1 MEAIERLLMQGA
13 AAEAG
18 ACVSAPSSRGTLRIL
33 QVILSRGFAGSERA
47 AAEACNALCQ
57 QHDVALVVRRD
68 HRGPGGASI
77 CDLLDQRVEVVEVS
91 PHWRTRAALGD
102 VIRQWQPDV
111 VHTHLRRGTRFVNQL
126 GIGVPHFA
134 TLHLALNGP
143 HYLAAD
149 GLICIS
155 EWQLQ
160 TVPGHKFAGRLF
172 HIPNSLVPQPRLR
185 AERKSEL
192 RHAAGAAATDFLIGG
207 VGRLTR
213 GKGFDV
219 LIEAFRRAALPEA
232 RLVIVGE
239 GTERRRLER
248 LAAGAPVTFMGF
260 RHDAKDWFQAC
271 DLFVSP
277 SRSEPFGRVI
287 IEALDAGTPVI
298 ATDALGPRDIS
309 ARHPIELVPAA
320 DVGALVGALRRAH
333 GRPRARVSVDLGEYH
348 IERVMQRLLAA
359 YHSVLEPT
367 TKNARV
373 AA

>member
-1 MEAIERLLMQGA
+1 MQGA
-13 AAEAG
+13 AAQAG
-18 ACVSAPSSRGTLRIL
+18 ASVTSPSSRRTLRIL

-68 HRGPGGASI
+68 HRGSGGASI
-77 CDLLDQRVEVVEVS
+77 CDLLDQRVEVVEVA

-102 VIRQWQPDV
+102 VVRQWQPDV
-111 VHTHLRRGTRFVNQL
+111 VHTHLRRGTRFITQL
-126 GIGVPHFA
+126 QTGVPHLA

-149 GLICIS
+149 GLVCIS

-160 TVPGHKFAGRLF
+160 TVLEGKFPGQLF

-185 AERKSEL
+185 AERISEL
-192 RHAAGAAATDFLIGG
+192 RHVAGALATDFLIGG

-239 GTERRRLER
+239 GSERRRLER
-248 LAAGAPVTFMGF
+248 LAAGAAVAFMGF

-298 ATDALGPRDIS
+298 ATDALGPRDI
-309 ARHPIELVPAA
+309 ALRHPIELVPAA
-320 DVGALVGALRRAH
+320 DVDALVVALRRAH

-359 YHSVLEPT
+359 YHCVMEPAT
-367 TKNARV
+367 QNAR
-373 AA
+373 AAA